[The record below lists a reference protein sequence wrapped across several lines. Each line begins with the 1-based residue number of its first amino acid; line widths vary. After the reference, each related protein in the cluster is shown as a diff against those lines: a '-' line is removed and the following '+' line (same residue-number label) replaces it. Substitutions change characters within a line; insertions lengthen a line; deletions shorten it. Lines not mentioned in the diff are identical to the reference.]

1 MESFNINQIFIFHPL
16 LKSPLPKPSDDEAQ
30 DAKLLYYYPS
40 KEQILV
46 KRSNIGIIEGTLAF
60 MNSFEKTNTSF
71 LLTELNKFYFIA
83 NNYEKDFIICFLVEK
98 ENLMFSYYQ
107 NINTKKN
114 WFKLLIDNFY
124 DYFCMFHK
132 GLIEFFLD
140 KENLLIKKEL
150 TKEKEIIIEDYIK
163 TYIEFFTKEMK
174 MPFINNLK
182 YFPMSNYLQCDILLN
197 VQKLNEKIKEI
208 NMTSILYK
216 GTIIHNQL
224 PFETISLLFNLFY
237 NIFELKPK
245 FTNFNKPP
253 CENLQSFD
261 NNNNEKIKKF
271 YSSSSSPFRKV
282 FALDIKNP
290 ECQGFLIGISD
301 NNIFIPDIFIPCLN
315 ASFKFICYYYNGL
328 IFFFMLDDIKNIFFY
343 KDFNVYIPKYFN
355 EILNNLNE
363 LNKNTYN
370 ETSTYAYINSAN
382 HSIKFSN
389 FLNKKNKTLEP
400 DKLKM
405 IVKNLFLND
414 DVKMSSITKFKGNY
428 IYFINSMGRKVCI
441 IYGDGMNLTQ
451 VKSEIQKLK
460 KEEFEFVFLI

>member
-1 MESFNINQIFIFHPL
+1 MESFIIEQIFIFHPL

-40 KEQILV
+40 TEQILV
-46 KRSNIGIIEGTLAF
+46 KRSNIGIIEGTLSF

-83 NNYEKDFIICFLVEK
+83 NNYEKDFIISFLIQK
-98 ENLMFSYYQ
+98 DLPMFSYYQ
-107 NINTKKN
+107 NINTKKE

-132 GLIEFFLD
+132 SLTEFFLD
-140 KENLLIKKEL
+140 KENSLIKKEL
-150 TKEKEIIIEDYIK
+150 TKEKENILEDYIK
-163 TYIEFFTKEMK
+163 IYIEFFTKEMK
-174 MPFINNLK
+174 IPFINNLQ
-182 YFPMSNYLQCDILLN
+182 YFPMSNYLQCEILLN

-216 GTIIHNQL
+216 GKIIHNQL
-224 PFETISLLFNLFY
+224 PFETISLLYNLFY
-237 NIFELKPK
+237 NIFEIKSK
-245 FTNFNKPP
+245 FTNFSPP
-253 CENLQSFD
+253 PSENLQNFD
-261 NNNNEKIKKF
+261 NKNEKIKKF
-271 YSSSSSPFRKV
+271 YSSNSSPFRKV
-282 FALDIKNP
+282 FALDIKSS

-315 ASFKFICYYYNGL
+315 STFKFICYYYKGL
-328 IFFFMLDDIKNIFFY
+328 IFFFMINDITNIYFY
-343 KDFNVYIPKYFN
+343 KEFNQYIPKYFN

-363 LNKNTYN
+363 FNKNTYN
-370 ETSTYAYINSAN
+370 ETSTYVYINSAN

-389 FLNKKNKTLEP
+389 FLSKKNKTLEQ

>member
-1 MESFNINQIFIFHPL
+1 
-16 LKSPLPKPSDDEAQ
+16 
-30 DAKLLYYYPS
+30 
-40 KEQILV
+40 
-46 KRSNIGIIEGTLAF
+46 
-60 MNSFEKTNTSF
+60 
-71 LLTELNKFYFIA
+71 
-83 NNYEKDFIICFLVEK
+83 
-98 ENLMFSYYQ
+98 
-107 NINTKKN
+107 
-114 WFKLLIDNFY
+114 
-124 DYFCMFHK
+124 
-132 GLIEFFLD
+132 
-140 KENLLIKKEL
+140 
-150 TKEKEIIIEDYIK
+150 
-163 TYIEFFTKEMK
+163 MK

-237 NIFELKPK
+237 NIFETKPK
-245 FTNFNKPP
+245 FTTFNKPP

-328 IFFFMLDDIKNIFFY
+328 IFFFMLDEIKNIFFY

-405 IVKNLFLND
+405 IVKNLFLNN